1 MDGKYTRLKLKML
14 LLVVLGTVIA
24 GAVGIFLLE
33 VVIDG
38 VLQDPFARFFQWA
51 AITLFGQSE
60 ESALELYDRYIR
72 ANKQE
77 ILTVATMVLM
87 LIAFYLAMGRFTR
100 WLDDIRTAT
109 RRVVE
114 DHEQPVVLPREL
126 APIQE
131 DLNAIQRQL
140 RAREEAA
147 RESEQRRGDLVA
159 FLAHDLKT
167 PLTSVMGYL
176 TLLKDDPGLTPEQRA
191 KYTGIALDKAR
202 RLEELLG
209 EFFDITRMDLDSTP
223 EQRQPIQLSMLL
235 EQLSDEFY
243 PLFAE
248 KELQCSVEIQH
259 HLVVPGDPDKLAR
272 VFDNVLRNAVSY
284 SAPGGR
290 VDIHARSVGRQAEI
304 TIRNEGLEIP
314 EGELANIFQKFYRL
328 DAARSSRTGG
338 AGLGLAIARE
348 IVELHGG
355 TIRAESDGALTTF
368 TVSLPLYET
377 EHKEARR
384 HGTRRGR
391 AGLSESK

>member
-1 MDGKYTRLKLKML
+1 MKGKYTRLKLKML
-14 LLVVLGTVIA
+14 LMVVLGTLIA

-348 IVELHGG
+348 IVESHGG
-355 TIRAESDGALTTF
+355 AIRAESNGRLTSF
-368 TVSLPLYET
+368 VISLPLYRER
-377 EHKEARR
+377 KEER
-384 HGTRRGR
+384 HGGKRSR
-391 AGLSESK
+391 AELSQPK